1 MNKPSRYGPRIA
13 ALRVTRKLSQKDMAF
28 VVGVSEGHLSALE
41 RGTRTPSPELVAR
54 IERIFGI
61 SLELDGKHSQV
72 ALDLYKLINRHGKLD
87 VLAMIKQMEA
97 KGEFAE

>member
-1 MNKPSRYGPRIA
+1 MSETSRYATRIA

-54 IERIFGI
+54 IERIFGV

-87 VLAMIKQMEA
+87 VLAMVKQMEA